1 MSLLSRL
8 QKEKSLSEIST
19 FGIGGKARL
28 FIEIHTVEEML
39 AIYQYIRKEDLPF
52 FVVGKGSNSLF
63 DDRGF
68 DGLIISNNI
77 NFINLNKG
85 EVFVG
90 AGYSFS
96 LLGVKTAR
104 KGWMGLEFASGIP
117 GSVGGAI
124 FMNAGANGME
134 TKDYLTQVGFIDEQ
148 GVYVEKNKEELEFSY
163 RNSSFQ
169 RMKSIIVSGKFLLE
183 ESVDV
188 RQKQISIVNYRIKT
202 QPYKEKSAGCVFRN
216 PKKESAGALIEKC
229 GLKGI
234 SIGGAKIST
243 THANFIINQGNARA
257 RDVLDLIDYVKQEIK
272 EKTGEELEI
281 EIRYIPYHI

>member
-234 SIGGAKIST
+234 SIGRAKIST

-281 EIRYIPYHI
+281 EIR

>member
-19 FGIGGKARL
+19 LGIGGKARL
-28 FIEIHTVEEML
+28 FIEIQTVEEML
-39 AIYQYIRKEDLPF
+39 DLHNYIRKEDLPF
-52 FVVGKGSNSLF
+52 VVVGKGSNSLF

-68 DGLIISNNI
+68 DGLIILNNI
-77 NFINLNKG
+77 NFVTFDQR

-96 LLGVKTAR
+96 LLGVQTAR

-134 TKDYLTQVGFIDEQ
+134 TKDYLAQVGFIDER
-148 GVYVEKNKEELEFSY
+148 GVYVEKKKEDLEFSY

-169 RMKSIIVSGKFLLE
+169 QMKSIIVSGKFLLE
-183 ESVDV
+183 ESLDA
-188 RQKQISIVNYRIKT
+188 RKKQISIVNYRIKT

-216 PKKESAGALIEKC
+216 PENESAGALIEKC

-257 RDVLDLIDYVKQEIK
+257 RDVLDLITYVKQEVK
-272 EKTGEELEI
+272 EKIGEELEI
-281 EIRYIPYHI
+281 EIRYIPYQI